1 MSRDLEEDK
10 YTPHRAPVTLEGE
23 FERDVDIAAALRYD
37 GQGAPRLTAKG
48 QAELAKQILE
58 IAKTHDIP
66 LHTDPALAAVLSQ
79 LELGEE
85 IPVELYVA
93 VAEVMA
99 FAYLV
104 SGKYKE
110 LGLGEG
116 TD

>member
-1 MSRDLEEDK
+1 MNHDIEDDK
-10 YTPHRAPVTLEGE
+10 YTSHRGPVTLEGE
-23 FERDVDIAAALRYD
+23 FQRDSDIAAALRYD

-58 IAKTHDIP
+58 IARAHDIP

-85 IPVELYVA
+85 IPVQLYVA
-93 VAEVMA
+93 VAEVIA

-110 LGLGEG
+110 LGLGDG
-116 TD
+116 A